1 MPAEEALR
9 HGVVSR
15 VVAPEELDATV
26 REIAEQVATAP
37 AVAVKMARTVIA
49 HLSRPQ
55 IRASMDDEM
64 IYQTFV
70 NRSDDAAELRAARAE
85 DREPALHRQLSVGRS
100 RPTDHPPEPGDGS

>member
-1 MPAEEALR
+1 VVSDLVLTGRVMPVEEAMA

-15 VVAPEELDATV
+15 VVPPDDLDLTV
-26 REIAEQVATAP
+26 REMAEQIADAP
-37 AVAVKMARTVIA
+37 AVSVKMARTVIA
-49 HLSRPQ
+49 HLSRPA

-85 DREPALHRQLSVGRS
+85 DR
-100 RPTDHPPEPGDGS
+100 PPRYTGS